1 MWDVVSDEDAVEL
14 VRTYAK
20 NSLASPAVALRD
32 HAYSAGSTDNLSVII
47 VYLAK
52 PQGASGKTEKLK
64 SSDKKKKKKNKEGL

>member
-1 MWDVVSDEDAVEL
+1 

-47 VYLAK
+47 VYLTK
-52 PQGASGKTEKLK
+52 PK
-64 SSDKKKKKKNKEGL
+64 SSQKATSSKKKGLKDSSKKKKKSKEAL